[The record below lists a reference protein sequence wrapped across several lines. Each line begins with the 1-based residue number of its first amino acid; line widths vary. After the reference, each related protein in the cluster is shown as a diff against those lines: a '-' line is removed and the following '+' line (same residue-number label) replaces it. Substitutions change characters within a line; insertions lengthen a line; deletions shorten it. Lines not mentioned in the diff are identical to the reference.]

1 MNPGKHTDTRKQI
14 SVKHDD
20 DERAFRLFL
29 IVSFASLAALT
40 LIVGLIAR

>member
-14 SVKHDD
+14 SVKHD